1 MHIHTYVQTYIRT
14 YVNTYVRISLLTPA
28 ACTSRAGSIQYSML
42 DGGMAYICVTAFPD
56 KIDETVKGTH
66 TCTYVWICIFIC
78 ISICIGDVC

>member
-42 DGGMAYICVTAFPD
+42 DGGMAYVCVTAFPD

-66 TCTYVWICIFIC
+66 TCICVTAFPDKMCHGIP
-78 ISICIGDVC
+78 